1 MMRDHSLIEEL
12 SAVDALG
19 GIDGDDREL
28 LERQRASHGDCAECR
43 AIEAGFAEAA
53 GSLAATLTPLPVD
66 EGMADVILD
75 RARQAPPPAPTDATG
90 EPEDELAERR
100 SRSPRFVLGL
110 AAAAVV
116 AVLAIVAANAISPPV
131 TGIEEAT
138 PSQRIVR
145 FEGAVDGA
153 LAMAYTPGETGAVF
167 VGSGLPD
174 PGDGRVYEIWMID
187 EGEVVS
193 GGCVVP
199 ADGVVALRVDA
210 NIGTTDTM
218 AVTAESADC
227 PAAPTTDPL
236 LLADLTVV

>member
-19 GIDGDDREL
+19 GLDGDDREL
-28 LERQRASHGDCAECR
+28 LERERASHGDCAECR

-66 EGMADVILD
+66 DGMADLILD
-75 RARQAPPPAPTDATG
+75 RARRASPPAPAPANPRTNSPNAARATRG
-90 EPEDELAERR
+90 
-100 SRSPRFVLGL
+100 SCMGL

-116 AVLAIVAANAISPPV
+116 AVLAIVAANAISPAV
-131 TGIEEAT
+131 TGIEAAT

-145 FEGAVDGA
+145 FEGAVDGT
-153 LAMAYTPGETGAVF
+153 LAMAYTPGEAGAVF

-187 EGEVVS
+187 EGEAVS

-236 LLADLTVV
+236 LLADLTVA

>member
-28 LERQRASHGDCAECR
+28 LERERASHGDCAECR

-53 GSLAATLTPLPVD
+53 GSLAATLSPLAVD

-75 RARQAPPPAPTDATG
+75 RARQAPPPVPNG

-100 SRSPRFVLGL
+100 SRNPRFVLGL

-131 TGIEEAT
+131 TGIEAAT
-138 PSQRIVR
+138 PSQRIVK
-145 FEGAVDGA
+145 FEGAVDGT

-187 EGEVVS
+187 EGEAVS

-199 ADGVVALRVDA
+199 ADGVVAVRVDA

-227 PAAPTTDPL
+227 PAAPTSEPV

>member
-28 LERQRASHGDCAECR
+28 LERERASHGDCAECR

-66 EGMADVILD
+66 DGMADLILD
-75 RARQAPPPAPTDATG
+75 RARRASPPAPTG

-100 SRSPRFVLGL
+100 SRNPRFLMGL

-116 AVLAIVAANAISPPV
+116 AVLAIVAANAISPAV
-131 TGIEEAT
+131 TGIEAAT

-145 FEGAVDGA
+145 FEGAVDGT
-153 LAMAYTPGETGAVF
+153 LAMAYTPGEAGAVF

-174 PGDGRVYEIWMID
+174 PGDGRVFEIWMID
-187 EGEVVS
+187 EGEAVS

-236 LLADLTVV
+236 LLADLTVA